1 MRLEAENA
9 SYNTGLDSNAPQS
22 SGGKHLHSF
31 NMVGKYVDFTSIFN
45 NSAEVKSLAMS
56 YAAPQAGKIG
66 LYINGIRQDFN
77 FPRSD
82 KFSEVTMAV
91 TIPVGAS
98 VKLQFDAGDQWIN
111 LDYIE
116 YSY

>member
-1 MRLEAENA
+1 M
-9 SYNTGLDSNAPQS
+9 
-22 SGGKHLHSF
+22 HSF
-31 NMVGKYVDFTSIFN
+31 DAVGKYVDFTGIFN
-45 NSAEVKSLAMS
+45 NSAEVKSLTMS

-66 LYINGIRQDFN
+66 LYINGVRHDFN
-77 FPRSD
+77 FVTSNV
-82 KFSEVTMAV
+82 FSEVTMAV

-98 VKLQFDAGDQWIN
+98 VVLRYDAGDQWIN